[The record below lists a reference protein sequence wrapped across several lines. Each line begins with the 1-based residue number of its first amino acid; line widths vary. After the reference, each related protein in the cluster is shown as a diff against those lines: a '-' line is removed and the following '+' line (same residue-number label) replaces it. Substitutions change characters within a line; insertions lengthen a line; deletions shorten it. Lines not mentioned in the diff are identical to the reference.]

1 MSTSVVQAQ
10 PRRIAANCLK
20 PARSAF
26 RVFDSLAHT
35 GKPDLRP
42 LGMTPVHIV
51 DRDFWADMKTLRGV
65 DPVRVQQ
72 VVAAL
77 PDNDMPIILDIEH
90 FDLRSNPQMTE
101 RETRELIEIIRAFKK
116 AAPGRPIGYYG
127 FFPLGGYGREIEAGD
142 AAATIIWQ
150 RQNDAM
156 HRLLAEVDFLAPSL
170 YTLLDNPAGW
180 TTQARAT
187 ICEARRLSK
196 KPVYPFLWPE
206 FHEGSPFKN
215 TPVPVQFWTVQID
228 TLARYAD
235 GMVLWDGWDFVKS
248 RIKPWDGNAPWWRIT
263 KSRLE
268 HWRRN
273 RWRHPKSDEAS

>member
-1 MSTSVVQAQ
+1 
-10 PRRIAANCLK
+10 
-20 PARSAF
+20 
-26 RVFDSLAHT
+26 
-35 GKPDLRP
+35 
-42 LGMTPVHIV
+42 MTPVHLV
-51 DRDFWADMKTLRGV
+51 DRDFWADMKAQRGV

-72 VVAAL
+72 VVAAI
-77 PDNDMPIILDIEH
+77 PHDNTPIILDIEH
-90 FDLRSNPQMTE
+90 FDLRTNPQITE
-101 RETRELIEIIRAFKK
+101 SETRELIEIIRAFKM

-142 AAATIIWQ
+142 VAATSIWQ

-156 HRLLAEVDFLAPSL
+156 RRLLAEVDFLAPSL

-180 TTQARAT
+180 TKQARAT

-215 TPVPVQFWTVQID
+215 MPVPVQFWTVQID
-228 TLARYAD
+228 TVARYAD
-235 GMVLWDGWDFVKS
+235 GMVLWDGWDFVKN

-263 KSRLE
+263 KSRVDN
-268 HWRRN
+268 WRRN
-273 RWRHPKSDEAS
+273 RWQHPK